1 MGTSKDTEMGEEPA
15 SPRSKKESMAGPS
28 SPRGKNPDRGGQIG
42 GTAAAETPATV
53 ESVDTPDA
61 APATEEAAAPAAE
74 EAPTAD
80 GDAETK
86 PATPATEAELA
97 TPDLPPQENV
107 AQ

>member
-1 MGTSKDTEMGEEPA
+1 MGTSKDTEMKEEPA

-61 APATEEAAAPAAE
+61 APATEEAAAP
-74 EAPTAD
+74 TAD

-107 AQ
+107 A